1 MVNMEHQKELQ
12 DEQERQQIAAK
23 RIYDQIYNRNNGLPP
38 CSEDEEIMGDC
49 EDEDSIQ
56 DEEIDRFLANEQKV
70 MIGADMKPIST
81 NNFNPIN
88 DYQ

>member
-1 MVNMEHQKELQ
+1 
-12 DEQERQQIAAK
+12 
-23 RIYDQIYNRNNGLPP
+23 
-38 CSEDEEIMGDC
+38 MGDC

-70 MIGADMKPIST
+70 MIGADMKPISNN

-88 DYQ
+88 DY